1 MSVENIQTTFCR
13 YKRRPSCHSTR
24 SRSNRAARFR
34 LCLIQLWCLHHPLH
48 HHVMPPHPPPM
59 YLQPVRTINN
69 NSNNCK
75 ELILFKLVRHHQDTI
90 KLLKKNVCLEQTQ
103 YALSWTSK
111 IFALG
116 IQILFGM
123 GKFKFCII
131 FTLTMKLSND
141 IYYN

>member
-75 ELILFKLVRHHQDTI
+75 ELILFKLVRHHYYA
-90 KLLKKNVCLEQTQ
+90 LKKNFCLEQTQ
-103 YALSWTSK
+103 YALSWMSK
-111 IFALG
+111 NFALG

-123 GKFKFCII
+123 ETFKSYITC
-131 FTLTMKLSND
+131 TLIMKLPIN
-141 IYYN
+141 IY